1 MSALSKLSGDDHPVS
16 FAAGAVAA
24 AIGFLALGLA
34 WYFALILGMV
44 VSGLLEF
51 GIREVPPDTDD
62 YDAEQYELWDAMT
75 DDDPNHGGDGESD
88 EVARLRERYAR
99 GEIDEQQFER
109 ELEAALDAE
118 MPDAT
123 AEPSE
128 QREPLREREG

>member
-24 AIGFLALGLA
+24 ATGFLALGLA
-34 WYFALILGMV
+34 WYFALILGMI

-51 GIREVPPDTDD
+51 GIKEIPPDTDD

-75 DDDPNHGGDGESD
+75 DDEPNHGESD

-99 GEIDEQQFER
+99 GKIDEQQFER

-128 QREPLREREG
+128 QREVLRERED

>member
-34 WYFALILGMV
+34 WYFALILGMI

-51 GIREVPPDTDD
+51 GIKEIPPDTDD

-75 DDDPNHGGDGESD
+75 DDEPNHGESD

-99 GEIDEQQFER
+99 GKIDEQQFER

-128 QREPLREREG
+128 QREVLRERED